1 MDIKNTVITAQMVI
15 QSLLVLLENE
25 NVDISSVKFK
35 VGQEGDKTQGHEFE
49 LSKMIHLATSG
60 LEEIKQ
66 NNGVPEGCIIAPKL
80 SANYLFSKV
89 PELGFLH
96 QDEKDTVLYHLN
108 YMACGFNDSA
118 YQFVVNDHEVQKQLI
133 EDEANT
139 KNRTD
144 FEIIN
149 QTITL
154 VDLLA
159 SSTSRFQRDQERCK
173 YPFESENPRVKE
185 WWCTACRIQE
195 LLTDT
200 DPENCDF
207 EEYKAMIE
215 AVEDKS
221 L

>member
-1 MDIKNTVITAQMVI
+1 MDIQKERPIFDAWHYHDWRSN
-15 QSLLVLLENE
+15 
-25 NVDISSVKFK
+25 ISSNIDESAYPEWYHRIYSHFSAHHERELQFK
-35 VGQEGDKTQGHEFE
+35 TW
-49 LSKMIHLATSG
+49 LAA
-60 LEEIKQ
+60 KAQ
-66 NNGVPEGCIIAPKL
+66 AVPEGCIITPKL
-80 SANYLFSKV
+80 SANYLFNKV

-118 YQFVVNDHEVQKQLI
+118 KQFVVNDHEVQKQLI

-159 SSTSRFQRDQERCK
+159 SSTNRFQRDQERCK

-195 LLTDT
+195 LLTGT

-207 EEYKAMIE
+207 EEYKTMIE
-215 AVEDKS
+215 AAEGKS